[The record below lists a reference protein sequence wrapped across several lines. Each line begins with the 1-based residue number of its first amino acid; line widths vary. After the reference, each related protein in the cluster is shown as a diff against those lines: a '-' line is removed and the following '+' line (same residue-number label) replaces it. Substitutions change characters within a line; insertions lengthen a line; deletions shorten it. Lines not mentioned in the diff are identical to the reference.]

1 MTVME
6 ITVLPVGTGSTS
18 VSAAIAKAVKAAK
31 EAGFDPRVSAMGTVV
46 TGDTPALLSLASRMH
61 AAVLAGGAK
70 RVYTTIR
77 IDERTDKQ
85 ESLEE
90 RVAAVEEKA
99 R

>member
-6 ITVLPVGTGSTS
+6 ITVLPIGTGSTS
-18 VSAAIAKAVKAAK
+18 LSAAVAKAVKAAK
-31 EAGFDPRVSAMGTVV
+31 EAGYEPRVTPMGTVV

-61 AAVLAGGAK
+61 AAALAGGAR

-77 IDERTDKQ
+77 LDERTDKQ
-85 ESLEE
+85 ESLDE
-90 RVAAVEEKA
+90 RVAAVEDKA